1 MWGVNDIHHE
11 IQQKLESLQDIA
23 NMAKVDYRS
32 FEEMK
37 TLDASGSSPHSSFY
51 EEERTIVADPSQQTG
66 FEINEI
72 EGARTSIRSIDSRS
86 GTISDTQIPKTLKRS
101 RDFPSSSQPKIR
113 SEKHR
118 STSVNGI
125 EESSSA
131 EQHVT
136 VLAQPRVRIRS
147 SDPQTNMR
155 NFSFLPPHYC
165 ECESCQ
171 LKSSRTRCSA
181 FLNEMIALNHRLIS
195 DVQEINY
202 LARTWELKSSQKEH
216 WLVAAS
222 ILDKAFFVVF
232 LIFFVAYTMYNFR
245 L

>member
-23 NMAKVDYRS
+23 NVAKVEYRS

-37 TLDASGSSPHSSFY
+37 TLDASRNRPHSSFY
-51 EEERTIVADPSQQTG
+51 EEERTIVAEPSQQTG

-72 EGARTSIRSIDSRS
+72 EGARTSIRSIDTRY
-86 GTISDTQIPKTLKRS
+86 GTISDTQIPKTLKGS
-101 RDFPSSSQPKIR
+101 RDFPSSLQPKIR

-125 EESSSA
+125 EESSSSA
-131 EQHVT
+131 EQHLT
-136 VLAQPRVRIRS
+136 VLAKPRVGIRS
-147 SDPQTNMR
+147 SDPQPNMR
-155 NFSFLPPHYC
+155 NFLPHHYC
-165 ECESCQ
+165 ECEPCQ

-202 LARTWELKSSQKEH
+202 LARKWELKSSQREH

-222 ILDKAFFVVF
+222 ILDKAFFVAF
-232 LIFFVAYTMYNFR
+232 LIFFVAYTMYNFG